1 MCACKR
7 GKTKYVQGILYFS
20 SVSRTLYIPQFP
32 SYGDQ
37 ALKTSLRLFGLQI
50 NPACVACLAVC
61 AKHKLEK

>member
-1 MCACKR
+1 MRACKR
-7 GKTKYVQGILYFS
+7 SKTRYVHGILCFS

-37 ALKTSLRLFGLQI
+37 ALKRRLRLFGLQI